1 MNDEKSGSKIKLK
14 LKYRIGD
21 QIIETFCQIGFPQ
34 KLGPPSLISR
44 NFRTLRQVLLVHA
57 EITEKY

>member
-1 MNDEKSGSKIKLK
+1 MNDEKSGSKKKLK

-44 NFRTLRQVLLVHA
+44 NFRTLRQVLLVHV